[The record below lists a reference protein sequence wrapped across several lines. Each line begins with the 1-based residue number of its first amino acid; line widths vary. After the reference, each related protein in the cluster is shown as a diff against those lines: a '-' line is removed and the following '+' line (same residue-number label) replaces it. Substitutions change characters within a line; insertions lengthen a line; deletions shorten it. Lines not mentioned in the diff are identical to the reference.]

1 MGKAG
6 TDKGEGEE
14 GGGGKKEEQV
24 RRYIRAI
31 QNGFTKTKKGTRE
44 RERERGFG

>member
-6 TDKGEGEE
+6 TDKEEGEE

-31 QNGFTKTKKGTRE
+31 
-44 RERERGFG
+44 

>member
-6 TDKGEGEE
+6 TDKGEGEK

-31 QNGFTKTKKGTRE
+31 
-44 RERERGFG
+44 